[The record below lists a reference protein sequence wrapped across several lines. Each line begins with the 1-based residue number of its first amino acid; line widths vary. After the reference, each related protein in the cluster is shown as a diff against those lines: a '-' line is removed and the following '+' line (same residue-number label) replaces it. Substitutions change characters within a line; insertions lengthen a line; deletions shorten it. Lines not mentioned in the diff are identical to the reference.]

1 MPRGMGYKQR
11 MDRKVKQ
18 PGGGYHGT
26 GSVDNSYRYSKAKP
40 PAGDAMRSSGFSRN
54 PKQNSSGRM
63 TSNAFP
69 DNPGQG
75 LKGNAGLP
83 KGPVRHGTDV
93 MHGSHGPKGGMRS
106 KSHKGY

>member
-18 PGGGYHGT
+18 PGTSYHGT

-40 PAGDAMRSSGFSRN
+40 AAGDAMRSSGFTRN

-83 KGPVRHGTDV
+83 GS
-93 MHGSHGPKGGMRS
+93 HGSHGPKGGMRS

>member
-1 MPRGMGYKQR
+1 MPKGMGYKQR

-18 PGGGYHGT
+18 PGTSYHGT
-26 GSVDNSYRYSKAKP
+26 GSVENSYRYSKAKP
-40 PAGDAMRSSGFSRN
+40 AAGDAMRSSGFTRN

-75 LKGNAGLP
+75 LKGDAGLP
-83 KGPVRHGTDV
+83 YKGKMGSY
-93 MHGSHGPKGGMRS
+93 HGSHGPSSGMRS

>member
-40 PAGDAMRSSGFSRN
+40 ASGDAMRSSGFTRN

-75 LKGNAGLP
+75 LKGDAGLP
-83 KGPVRHGTDV
+83 YKGKMMGSY
-93 MHGSHGPKGGMRS
+93 HGSHGPQGGMRS

>member
-1 MPRGMGYKQR
+1 MPKGMGYKQR
-11 MDRKVKQ
+11 MDRQVKQ
-18 PGGGYHGT
+18 PGSAYHGT

-54 PKQNSSGRM
+54 PKQNSNFRQGDG
-63 TSNAFP
+63 NAFP

-83 KGPVRHGTDV
+83 GS
-93 MHGSHGPKGGMRS
+93 HGSHGPKGGMRS

>member
-1 MPRGMGYKQR
+1 MPKGMGGYKQR

-18 PGGGYHGT
+18 PGGGYHGS
-26 GSVDNSYRYSKAKP
+26 GSVDNSYRYSKKKP
-40 PAGDAMRSSGFSRN
+40 PAGDAMRSSGFTRN

-75 LKGNAGLP
+75 LKGDAGLSH
-83 KGPVRHGTDV
+83 KGKMSGSY
-93 MHGSHGPKGGMRS
+93 HGSHGGMKG

>member
-11 MDRKVKQ
+11 MDKQVKQ

-40 PAGDAMRSSGFSRN
+40 PAGDAMRSSG
-54 PKQNSSGRM
+54 G
-63 TSNAFP
+63 
-69 DNPGQG
+69 
-75 LKGNAGLP
+75 
-83 KGPVRHGTDV
+83 
-93 MHGSHGPKGGMRS
+93 MHGSHGPQSGMRS